1 MTQAMIQDT
10 VILNK
15 FHQLTPEQQQQMLDF
30 MDFLLFKK
38 EIKDDT
44 ITQIKSKPAL
54 YGLSLLN
61 NETAINSLK
70 SAFDAAFQVFLDEYE
85 ELRKDISVTSV
96 SYTHLR
102 AHET

>member
-1 MTQAMIQDT
+1 MIQDT

-44 ITQIKSKPAL
+44 SPQIKSKPAL
-54 YGLSLLN
+54 AGTQPFEFLATPEESGIPV
-61 NETAINSLK
+61 NEWNMEH
-70 SAFDAAFQVFLDEYE
+70 FN
-85 ELRKDISVTSV
+85 
-96 SYTHLR
+96 
-102 AHET
+102 

>member
-15 FHQLTPEQQQQMLDF
+15 FHQLPPEQQQQMLDF

-54 YGLSLLN
+54 AGTQPF
-61 NETAINSLK
+61 E
-70 SAFDAAFQVFLDEYE
+70 FLGTPEESGIPVDEWNME
-85 ELRKDISVTSV
+85 
-96 SYTHLR
+96 HF
-102 AHET
+102 H